1 MPLRAEVAKA
11 EDALAIGD
19 DDELGRIRPVGQ
31 QFGDVSA
38 IVGVM
43 NMPRGRWKI
52 RPKRWQARPTV
63 GV

>member
-11 EDALAIGD
+11 EDALAVGD

-31 QFGDVSA
+31 EFGDASA
-38 IVGVM
+38 IVGADEQAA
-43 NMPRGRWKI
+43 
-52 RPKRWQARPTV
+52 RPLEDGPNRWQARPTV